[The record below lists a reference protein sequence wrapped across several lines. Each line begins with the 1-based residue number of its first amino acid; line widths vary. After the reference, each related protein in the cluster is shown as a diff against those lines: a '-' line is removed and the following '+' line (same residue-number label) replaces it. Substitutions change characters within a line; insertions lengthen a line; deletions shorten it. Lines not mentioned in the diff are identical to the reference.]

1 MSYEILVA
9 VDTDETRAERQADIV
24 SDLPDGSRDVH
35 VTVFHVFTKN
45 PEGASVGQLESARLV
60 RDRLE
65 AEGLRVTLD
74 ESSGDPVEE
83 IVDKAD
89 EIDANRICVA
99 GRKRTPTGK
108 VLFGSVAQG
117 VILDADRPVLV
128 CSVGD

>member
-9 VDTDETRAERQADIV
+9 VDTDERRAGRQAEIV

-35 VTVFHVFTKN
+35 VTVLHVFTKN

-65 AEGLRVTLD
+65 EEGLRVTLD

-83 IVDKAD
+83 IVERAD

-128 CSVGD
+128 VSVGD

>member
-1 MSYEILVA
+1 
-9 VDTDETRAERQADIV
+9 
-24 SDLPDGSRDVH
+24 
-35 VTVFHVFTKN
+35 VFHVFTKN